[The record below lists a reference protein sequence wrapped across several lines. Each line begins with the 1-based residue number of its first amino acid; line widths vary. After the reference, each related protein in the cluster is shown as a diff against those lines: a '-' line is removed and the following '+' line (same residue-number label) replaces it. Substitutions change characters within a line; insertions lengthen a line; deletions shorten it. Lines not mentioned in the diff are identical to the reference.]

1 MSLKKLLARMQILQ
15 KTNRAEK
22 AMASSMLA
30 VTNERIFRDGKDSK
44 GASLGNYSL
53 PYLKQRIKQGYPAS
67 RKIILQATGQMAQ
80 DFSVIT
86 GNKTVGLGFKNTGEN
101 GPLDKS
107 EWVEDTYNTKI
118 FAHTEQE
125 KELANKLFSEEVNKI
140 LNG

>member
-1 MSLKKLLARMQILQ
+1 MSLKNLLARMQILQ

-30 VTNERIFRDGKDSK
+30 VTNERIFREGKDSK

-86 GNKTVGLGFKNTGEN
+86 GQKNVGLGFKNSAN
-101 GPLDKS
+101 ADKS
-107 EWVEDTYNTKI
+107 EWVEDTYNTTI
-118 FAHTEQE
+118 FVHTEQE
-125 KELANKLFSEEVNKI
+125 KELANQLFSEEVNKI

>member
-30 VTNERIFRDGKDSK
+30 VTNERIFREGKDSK

-86 GNKTVGLGFKNTGEN
+86 GQETVGLGFKNSAN
-101 GPLDKS
+101 ADKS
-107 EWVEDTYNTKI
+107 EWVEDTYKTKI
-118 FAHTEQE
+118 FAHTDQE
-125 KELANKLFSEEVNKI
+125 IKIANDLFAKEVNKI